1 MKQHLLQ
8 LAARIDALSLREQ
21 ALVFAAAVVVLAF
34 GGYHMALAPIYREQ
48 EALLE
53 QILQQRNNMMAIDT
67 EIAAK
72 VTAYQLD
79 PDAAERARLEA
90 VAQEA
95 ATIGDA
101 LLAMQNGLVPPERMA
116 PLVDAILRANGRLQ
130 LVSMRTLPV
139 ETISGRAA
147 GAPRE
152 PGDPAV
158 AANVATNVASNV
170 AANPV
175 AAAAAAAGV
184 TLPAGPAAAA
194 PVDAGKLADLLYRHG
209 VEVTVRG
216 NYLDMVDYMSALE
229 AMPTRLFWGKAQLEV
244 EEYPASRLTLTL
256 YTLSLDRNWMK
267 L

>member
-1 MKQHLLQ
+1 MKQRLLQ
-8 LAARIDALSLREQ
+8 LAARIDALTLREQ
-21 ALVFAAAVVVLAF
+21 ALVFAAALAILAF
-34 GGYHMALAPIYREQ
+34 VGHHALLAPVYREQ

-53 QILQQRNNMMAIDT
+53 QVLQQRNNMMGIDA

-72 VTAYQLD
+72 VTAYQVD
-79 PDAAERARLEA
+79 PDAPARARLDA
-90 VAQEA
+90 LKQESA
-95 ATIGDA
+95 RIGDT
-101 LLAMQNGLVPPERMA
+101 LVAMQNGLVPPERMA

-147 GAPRE
+147 
-152 PGDPAV
+152 
-158 AANVATNVASNV
+158 AASGS
-170 AANPV
+170 
-175 AAAAAAAGV
+175 AAGQE
-184 TLPAGPAAAA
+184 AAPAAPPA
-194 PVDAGKLADLLYRHG
+194 PDDPGKPADLLYRHG

-229 AMPTRLFWGKAQLEV
+229 AMPTRLFWGRAQLDV

>member
-1 MKQHLLQ
+1 MKQRLIEFG
-8 LAARIDALSLREQ
+8 ARIDALTLRER
-21 ALVFAAAVVVLAF
+21 ALAFAASVAVVAF
-34 GGYHMALAPIYREQ
+34 VGYQLMLAPAYQAQ

-53 QILQQRNNMMAIDT
+53 KILQQRNNMMGIDA
-67 EIAAK
+67 EITAK
-72 VTAYQLD
+72 VTAYQVD
-79 PDAAERARLEA
+79 PDAPARARLAAIKQES
-90 VAQEA
+90 AQIG
-95 ATIGDA
+95 AT

-130 LVSMRTLPV
+130 LVSLRTLPV

-147 GAPRE
+147 AGATA
-152 PGDPAV
+152 PA
-158 AANVATNVASNV
+158 A
-170 AANPV
+170 PV
-175 AAAAAAAGV
+175 AAA
-184 TLPAGPAAAA
+184 PAGAPAAPAD
-194 PVDAGKLADLLYRHG
+194 PGKPADMLFRHG

-229 AMPTRLFWGKAQLEV
+229 AMPTRLFWGKAQLDV